1 MNDTQSDSQRT
12 GSDVESNISRKSLPP
27 PTAFRQGQIAVFTAV
42 VASACLYLYGQD
54 GVAILAWLA
63 VLNAGLTFLYAL
75 GAANTYKNR
84 TGA

>member
-1 MNDTQSDSQRT
+1 M
-12 GSDVESNISRKSLPP
+12 
-27 PTAFRQGQIAVFTAV
+27 FTAA